1 MAAMPAFMARCKVL
15 EPVRLI
21 TKTGLLL
28 MLLGAC
34 AFGGWMLWVATRV
47 KSPIDMPVS
56 MSVGHVRTS
65 DFRVNLETLYLIEI
79 EAETKAFPPDT
90 LYCLL
95 GYKITPKIELAC
107 NTMPSIVKCSWV
119 LRSDRQIVAQGSTE
133 DDNGD
138 GGAVTDSGIARVI
151 GTFASEKNRHY
162 ILDVDVL
169 ANGTRLDPGHPRLKV
184 VAFPEDPV
192 SSYWGPR
199 VVTITVI
206 LELMG
211 IAILAISIVRSL
223 RKSLTGM

>member
-107 NTMPSIVKCSWV
+107 NTMPSI
-119 LRSDRQIVAQGSTE
+119 
-133 DDNGD
+133 
-138 GGAVTDSGIARVI
+138 
-151 GTFASEKNRHY
+151 
-162 ILDVDVL
+162 
-169 ANGTRLDPGHPRLKV
+169 
-184 VAFPEDPV
+184 AFN
-192 SSYWGPR
+192 
-199 VVTITVI
+199 TH
-206 LELMG
+206 
-211 IAILAISIVRSL
+211 SL
-223 RKSLTGM
+223 RFACRLVHRSVHSACGHSTALFLRHRGPQAESTFISHARRKFIVFVFSII